1 MMKQNSS
8 KHKSLKYKSCSL
20 FTTHVVSCL
29 KRILG
34 GTVNVREGRNYT
46 GTFFFFLQ
54 QAKNAELYK
63 LYLYPGLLQALKR
76 KSLTVAVLVAG
87 EERLYTYSDL
97 LQAWAREP
105 FIVAFPAAGED
116 SELYVY
122 LYHDLLQA

>member
-1 MMKQNSS
+1 MSQED
-8 KHKSLKYKSCSL
+8 
-20 FTTHVVSCL
+20 F
-29 KRILG
+29 G
-34 GTVNVREGRNYT
+34 GNGECTGRQKLYRYI
-46 GTFFFFLQ
+46 FFFLQ
-54 QAKNAELYK
+54 QAKNAELYM
-63 LYLYPGLLQALKR
+63 YLYPGLLQALKR